1 MHCGCNE
8 IWGGWMIL
16 RGKRERVRKAA
27 TTTDNDEDNNND
39 SRKKVFNV
47 NGVT

>member
-1 MHCGCNE
+1 
-8 IWGGWMIL
+8 MIL